1 MRHRE
6 VKKLAHSNTT
16 RKWQKQV
23 TKAGRMVSEFRLLTN
38 KENKT
43 RGEMID
49 KRSPSSPFAVF
60 LPLTSIRPFPARPDP
75 ESGCGSTGI

>member
-6 VKKLAHSNTT
+6 VNKLAHNNTT

-43 RGEMID
+43 VLKGGND
-49 KRSPSSPFAVF
+49 
-60 LPLTSIRPFPARPDP
+60 
-75 ESGCGSTGI
+75 